1 MTGFL
6 AATCFSVLVIVAGV
20 GDVLS
25 RRIPNWL
32 CLGLVISFL
41 PLALASGMPWPVIL
55 SSAAVGLSLLVAGF
69 ILFSLGLLGGGDAKL
84 IGSAG
89 LWLGLSGLP
98 HFLSITVLFGGGI
111 ALVTLAWPYLA
122 IEAEIRNIRLGR
134 FGTGKP
140 TMPYGYSIAAGAI
153 LALPHSWWGSM
164 LGT

>member
-1 MTGFL
+1 MIGFL
-6 AATCFSVLVIVAGV
+6 AATLLSLLVIVAGV

-32 CLGLVISFL
+32 CLLLAICFL
-41 PLALASGMPWPVIL
+41 PLALASGMPWTDIL
-55 SSAAVGLSLLVAGF
+55 SSAAVGLGLLVAGF
-69 ILFSLGLLGGGDAKL
+69 ILFSLGVLGGGDAKL

-122 IEAEIRNIRLGR
+122 IEAEVRNIRLGR
-134 FGTGKP
+134 LGTEKP
-140 TMPYGYSIAAGAI
+140 TMPYGYSIAAGAV
-153 LALPHSWWGSM
+153 LALPYSWWGPV
-164 LGT
+164 LGA